1 MGRPRRSSAHHA
13 DRLHV
18 EIEHL
23 LFFLSLDAVLAAQ
36 GDHLADDLDVEAFP
50 FGLAQDV
57 LDVIAERLLF
67 LVEPLN
73 PFYEREKL
81 LAGNSVGLCGFGH
94 FILLGLRQGAATP
107 GSSPGATSNQPNKP
121 PAPAPAVSGIGPSSG
136 TLSIH

>member
-23 LFFLSLDAVLAAQ
+23 LFFLPFDAVLTAQ

-67 LVEPLN
+67 LVEPLDS
-73 PFYEREKL
+73 FDEREKL
-81 LAGNSVGLCGFGH
+81 LAGNGVGLCGFGH
-94 FILLGLRQGAATP
+94 LGLLCPLKATRRARDRTGTP
-107 GSSPGATSNQPNKP
+107 SLLLSYIYP
-121 PAPAPAVSGIGPSSG
+121 PLSG
-136 TLSIH
+136 HR